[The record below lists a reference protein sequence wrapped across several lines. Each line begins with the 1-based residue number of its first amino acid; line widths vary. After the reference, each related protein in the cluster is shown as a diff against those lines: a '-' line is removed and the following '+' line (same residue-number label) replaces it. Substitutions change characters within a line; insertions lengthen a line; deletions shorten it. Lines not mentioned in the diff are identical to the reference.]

1 MGEEATRRRVL
12 VGRRSEFVEGTQ
24 RIVSVDSS
32 TDVGVIAYQGTLF
45 SYENRC
51 SHQGGPVCEGSVIG
65 LVEPRLGDN
74 GEMLGERFSETEPH
88 LVCPW
93 HGVEFRLLT
102 GECLTIPGARLRPFE
117 VDVDD
122 SGDVY
127 LLVDSHA
134 GQAPSEVDS

>member
-12 VGRRSEFVEGTQ
+12 VGRRSELVEGTQ

-32 TDVGVIAYQGTLF
+32 TDVGVIAYQGALF

-65 LVEPRLGDN
+65 LVEPRLGEH
-74 GEMLGERFSETEPH
+74 GEMLGERFSESEPH

-102 GECLTIPGARLRPFE
+102 GECLTIPGARLRSYE
-117 VDVDD
+117 LEVDD

-127 LLVDSHA
+127 VLVD
-134 GQAPSEVDS
+134 GNGEQAPQVQA